1 MRNRVVIE
9 KTKTGYSAYSP
20 RFPGCIAT
28 GKSIKEVKKNMKA
41 AIKLHL
47 GGKKQFRSRD
57 KKLPLKY
64 YKQFSLESPASRQ
77 SGNPKRRSP
86 DAGNLLMASQAYL
99 RDTGQILDD

>member
-1 MRNRVVIE
+1 MRIRVVIE

-47 GGKKQFRSRD
+47 GGKKQFRYRNT
-57 KKLPLKY
+57 KLPLKY
-64 YKQFSLESPASRQ
+64 LKQCRDPD
-77 SGNPKRRSP
+77 GGI
-86 DAGNLLMASQAYL
+86 DAGKLLMASQKYL
-99 RDTGQILDD
+99 RETGQTLED

>member
-47 GGKKQFRSRD
+47 GGKKQFRYRNT
-57 KKLPLKY
+57 KLPLKY
-64 YKQFSLESPASRQ
+64 FKHLSKEHPASKH
-77 SGNPKRRSP
+77 SGNPNGGSP
-86 DAGNLLMASQAYL
+86 NAGKLLMASQKYL
-99 RDTGQILDD
+99 RETGQTIDD